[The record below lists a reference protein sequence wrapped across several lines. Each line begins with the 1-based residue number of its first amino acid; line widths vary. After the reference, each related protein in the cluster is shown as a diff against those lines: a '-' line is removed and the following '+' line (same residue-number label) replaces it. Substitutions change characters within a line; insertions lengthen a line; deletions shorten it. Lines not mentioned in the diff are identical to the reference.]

1 MHSTT
6 SAALIGF
13 LLLISVYFVTRR
25 PKASSSSSLPLPPG
39 PKPLP
44 LIGNVHQ
51 APKSHGW
58 RAYREWNE
66 QYGPIVHLNMLGQ
79 PVIILSTSEVAHDL
93 LAKRGA
99 IFSDRP
105 RLFLA
110 TELALKGLNIL
121 MMNYTDQ
128 FRHHQRLQV
137 SVLNATPAAAY
148 LSVQTLES
156 QQLLH
161 DLLLGSSGGA
171 GIDVQAPFQRTT
183 ASIIHTLLY
192 GFRIRDP
199 NDPVL
204 RSVVKLNEEFSEF
217 IQVGAHIVD
226 QFPVLNHLP
235 GFLAPWKATAE
246 NHYNTKYAL
255 RMENFRR
262 ALEDSDAWN
271 ISKQLKKTVEKDDG
285 RDKMPLD
292 ELAFELGTM
301 IDAALDGTTDSL
313 VWFVVACI
321 TQGHQGFI
329 AKARAELDAVVG
341 RDRLPRPEDKPQ
353 LPYITAIVDEV
364 LRWRPAGPEGAPH
377 LNREETTYNGYR
389 IPKGSVV
396 VANIWT
402 IAREEAVFGPDT
414 DDFIPERWLDE
425 KGELR
430 ALPAPAFGY
439 GRRTCPGRYFARNVL
454 WIIVARL
461 LWSFEINAG
470 LSEETGEP
478 IPVDPEACTYG
489 LVMRALPFKARFIPR
504 GPWVRE
510 VITREGDTYS
520 TDHTALLRQI
530 GAEFSKL

>member
-6 SAALIGF
+6 FAALIGF
-13 LLLISVYFVTRR
+13 FLLISVFLVTRR
-25 PKASSSSSLPLPPG
+25 PKASSSSLPLPPG

-44 LIGNVHQ
+44 LIGNVYQ

-58 RAYREWNE
+58 RTYREWNE

-79 PVIILSTSEVAHDL
+79 PVIIMSTSEVAHDL

-148 LSVQTLES
+148 LPIQALES
-156 QQLLH
+156 QQLLY
-161 DLLLGSSGGA
+161 DLLQTSGSA
-171 GIDVQAPFQRTT
+171 GIDVQRPFQRTT

-192 GFRIRDP
+192 GFRIQDP
-199 NDPVL
+199 NDSVL
-204 RSVVKLNEEFSEF
+204 RSVVHLNEEFSEF

-235 GFLAPWKATAE
+235 GFLAPWKAKAE
-246 NHYNTKYAL
+246 NHYTTKYSL
-255 RMENFRR
+255 RLSNFRR

-271 ISKQLKKTVEKDDG
+271 ISKQLRQTVEKDDN
-285 RDKMPLD
+285 RDMPLD

-321 TQGHQGFI
+321 TQNQGFI
-329 AKARAELDAVVG
+329 TKARAELDAVVG
-341 RDRLPRPEDKPQ
+341 RDRLPLPDDKPH
-353 LPYITAIVDEV
+353 LLYITAIVEEV

-402 IAREEAVFGPDT
+402 IAREETVFGPNT
-414 DDFIPERWLDE
+414 DAFIPERWLDDN
-425 KGELR
+425 GDLR
-430 ALPAPAFGY
+430 SSLPAPAFGY

-461 LWSFEINAG
+461 LWSFDIKAG
-470 LSEETGEP
+470 VSEETGEP
-478 IPVDPEACTYG
+478 VPVDPEACTYG
-489 LVMRALPFKARFIPR
+489 LVMRALPFKARFVPR
-504 GPWVRE
+504 GSWVRE
-510 VITREGDTYS
+510 VIARGGDTYA
-520 TDHTALLRQI
+520 TDHSALLRQI
-530 GAEFSKL
+530 GAEFGKL

>member
-6 SAALIGF
+6 SAILIGV
-13 LLLISVYFVTRR
+13 LLLISVHFVTRR
-25 PKASSSSSLPLPPG
+25 PKSSSSLPLPPG

-58 RAYREWNE
+58 RTYRQWNE

-148 LSVQTLES
+148 LPIQTLES
-156 QQLLH
+156 QQLLY
-161 DLLLGSSGGA
+161 DLLQTSAST
-171 GIDVQAPFQRTT
+171 GIDVQGAFQRTT

-192 GFRIRDP
+192 GFRIQDP
-199 NDPVL
+199 NDFVL

-235 GFLAPWKATAE
+235 GFLAPWKAKAE
-246 NHYNTKYAL
+246 NHYRTKYAL
-255 RMENFRR
+255 RLSNFRR
-262 ALEDSDAWN
+262 ALEASDSWN
-271 ISKQLKKTVEKDDG
+271 IAQQLKEAVERDDD
-285 RDKMPLD
+285 RDMPLD

-321 TQGHQGFI
+321 TQNQGFV
-329 AKARAELDAVVG
+329 ARARAELDAVVG
-341 RDRLPRPEDKPQ
+341 PDRLPRPDDQPR
-353 LPYITAIVDEV
+353 LPYITAIVEEV

-377 LNREETTYNGYR
+377 LSREETTYHGYR
-389 IPKGSVV
+389 IPRGSVV

-402 IAREEAVFGPDT
+402 IAREEAVFGPHPDA
-414 DDFIPERWLDE
+414 FIPERWLDDH
-425 KGELR
+425 GAFR
-430 ALPAPAFGY
+430 SSLPAPAFGY

-454 WIIVARL
+454 WIVVARL
-461 LWSFEINAG
+461 LWSFDIRAG
-470 LSEETGEP
+470 VAAETGEP

-489 LVMRALPFKARFIPR
+489 LVMRALPFTARFVPR
-504 GPWVRE
+504 GSWVRE
-510 VITREGDTYS
+510 VIARAGDTYG

>member
-1 MHSTT
+1 
-6 SAALIGF
+6 
-13 LLLISVYFVTRR
+13 
-25 PKASSSSSLPLPPG
+25 
-39 PKPLP
+39 
-44 LIGNVHQ
+44 
-51 APKSHGW
+51 
-58 RAYREWNE
+58 
-66 QYGPIVHLNMLGQ
+66 MLGQ

-148 LSVQTLES
+148 LPIQTLES
-156 QQLLH
+156 QQLLY
-161 DLLLGSSGGA
+161 DLLQTSAST
-171 GIDVQAPFQRTT
+171 GIDVQGAFQRTT

-192 GFRIRDP
+192 GFRIQDP
-199 NDPVL
+199 NDSVL

-235 GFLAPWKATAE
+235 GFLAPWKAKAE
-246 NHYNTKYAL
+246 NHYRTN
-255 RMENFRR
+255 
-262 ALEDSDAWN
+262 
-271 ISKQLKKTVEKDDG
+271 
-285 RDKMPLD
+285 
-292 ELAFELGTM
+292 
-301 IDAALDGTTDSL
+301 L

-321 TQGHQGFI
+321 TQNQGFV
-329 AKARAELDAVVG
+329 ARARAELDAVVG
-341 RDRLPRPEDKPQ
+341 PDRLPRPDDQPR
-353 LPYITAIVDEV
+353 LPYITAIVEEV

-377 LNREETTYNGYR
+377 LSREETTYHGYR
-389 IPKGSVV
+389 IPRGSVV

-402 IAREEAVFGPDT
+402 IAREEAVFGPHPDA
-414 DDFIPERWLDE
+414 FIPERWLDDH
-425 KGELR
+425 GAFR
-430 ALPAPAFGY
+430 SSLPAPAFGY

-454 WIIVARL
+454 WIVVARL
-461 LWSFEINAG
+461 LWSFDIRAG
-470 LSEETGEP
+470 VAAETGEP

-489 LVMRALPFKARFIPR
+489 LVMRALPFTARFVPR
-504 GPWVRE
+504 GSWVRE
-510 VITREGDTYS
+510 VIARAGDTYG